1 MLPEYTKGPLVP
13 ASIEQ
18 LIRAAIAA
26 QYPDASAISI
36 IDARRLDDRPADSVV
51 RVTWSS
57 DGVTQIRPFL
67 VRFEPAQRVAS
78 EGALLP
84 ILALHGIPVPRLL
97 YVEPS
102 ELGSYLVLEQV
113 AEASIGTS
121 FTESGMRWELSA
133 LGFTYGRMLARIH
146 ALDWSQ
152 LFPWLADAEVLPE
165 DVIDDQ
171 LGAWWVERE
180 EQISHISGEYRSIS
194 EAALVWLDAHR
205 PVEVSLCLCHG
216 DYRPANVLAADD
228 EVRAVLNWS
237 EARVT
242 DASYDLAL
250 LPFDIRALGLPD
262 DDADLV
268 HQAIIGSYVQASTC
282 AIGNLPFYAVLRL
295 LTAGLQALDADGMTL
310 EPLPAFS
317 SDVDELFGALRE
329 VMAGG
334 DKPLWRA

>member
-1 MLPEYTKGPLVP
+1 MLPDQTKGQLVP

-18 LIRAAIAA
+18 LINAAIAA
-26 QYPDASAISI
+26 QYPDASPASI
-36 IDARRLDDRPADSVV
+36 IDARRLDDRPADSLV

-67 VRFEPAQRVAS
+67 VRFEPAQGVAS

-84 ILALHGIPVPRLL
+84 ILALHGIPVPRVL

-102 ELGSYLVLEQV
+102 ELGSYLVLEH
-113 AEASIGTS
+113 AGEPSIATS
-121 FTESGMRWELSA
+121 FAGSSMRWELSA

-146 ALDWSQ
+146 ALDWAR
-152 LFPWLADAEVLPE
+152 LFPWLADAEALPD

-171 LGAWWVERE
+171 LDAWWVESE
-180 EQISHISGEYRSIS
+180 EQISHIPEEFQSIS
-194 EAALVWLDAHR
+194 EAALAWLDARR
-205 PVEVSLCLCHG
+205 PVDVSLCLCHG

-250 LPFDIRALGLPD
+250 LPFEIRALGLPD

-268 HQAIIGSYVQASTC
+268 HQAIVGSYVQASKC

-295 LTAGLQALDADGMTL
+295 LTAGLQALDADGVTPA
-310 EPLPAFS
+310 PLPAFS
-317 SDVDELFGALRE
+317 SDVDQLFGALRE
-329 VMAGG
+329 IVAGSN
-334 DKPLWRA
+334 KPLWRA

>member
-1 MLPEYTKGPLVP
+1 VQPNYTKGPLVP
-13 ASIEQ
+13 GSIEQ
-18 LIRAAIAA
+18 LINAAIAA
-26 QYPDASAISI
+26 QYPDASAVSI
-36 IDARRLDDRPADSVV
+36 IDARRLEDRPADSLV
-51 RVTWSS
+51 RVTWIS

-67 VRFEPAQRVAS
+67 VRFEPAQRNSS

-84 ILALHGIPVPRLL
+84 VLALHGIPVPRLL
-97 YVEPS
+97 YSEPD
-102 ELGSYLVLEQV
+102 ELGTYLVLEQI
-113 AEASIGTS
+113 AEASIGAS
-121 FTESGMRWELSA
+121 FTESGLRWELSA

-146 ALDWSQ
+146 ALDWAQ
-152 LFPWLADAEVLPE
+152 LFPWLADAEALPE

-171 LGAWWVERE
+171 IDAWWVACE
-180 EQISHISGEYRSIS
+180 EQITRIPAEYQVTS
-194 EAALVWLDAHR
+194 EAALAWLDLRR

-216 DYRPANVLAADD
+216 DYRPSNVLAADD

-268 HQAIIGSYVQASTC
+268 HQAIIGSYVQASKC
-282 AIGNLPFYAVLRL
+282 AIGNLPFYAVVRL
-295 LTAGLQALDADGMTL
+295 LAAGLQALEADGVTPA
-310 EPLPAFS
+310 PLPAFS